1 MFVSTD
7 EESERFTQKPFNSSV
22 KHITYASC
30 EGKVPLKLCQ
40 LWKVI
45 EKYCYSVN
53 TILHS
58 SRFVGKNCFCLC
70 LVSKVTSSVN
80 SSIPFLLSECLFF

>member
-45 EKYCYSVN
+45 KQKNIAIESIRYYTHQVLWEK
-53 TILHS
+53 T
-58 SRFVGKNCFCLC
+58 
-70 LVSKVTSSVN
+70 VSACVK
-80 SSIPFLLSECLFF
+80 FQK